1 MIFIGLFLFI
11 VAVVIALNLH
21 NNANLNKIEEYLSKS
36 NCKNYI
42 YAKGSYKAICENSF
56 YEISNSFTVDIKE
69 NSKIINYGDIKDLKV
84 KDLKVKDLKIY
95 INNEGFEF
103 KNSSEVNLFYNELN
117 SRLNK

>member
-21 NNANLNKIEEYLSKS
+21 NNANLNKIEEYLVKS

-56 YEISNSFTVDIKE
+56 YEISNSFTVDIEK
-69 NSKIINYGDIKDLKV
+69 NSKVINYSDIKELKI
-84 KDLKVKDLKIY
+84 KDLKIY
-95 INNEGFEF
+95 INNEEFEF
-103 KNSSEVNLFYNELN
+103 RTSDEIDLFYKELN
-117 SRLNK
+117 SRLSK

>member
-11 VAVVIALNLH
+11 VAIVIALNLH

-42 YAKGSYKAICENSF
+42 YAKGYYKAICENSF

-84 KDLKVKDLKIY
+84 KDLKIY